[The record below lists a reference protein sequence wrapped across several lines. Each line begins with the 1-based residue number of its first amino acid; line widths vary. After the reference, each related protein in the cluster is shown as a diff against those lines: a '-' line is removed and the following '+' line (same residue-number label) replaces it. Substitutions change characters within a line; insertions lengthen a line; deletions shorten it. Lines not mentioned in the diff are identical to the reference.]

1 MHAFSRHFIKDAN
14 LFPPLKLPSI
24 QILRFLAAFL
34 VIVGH
39 AQGFAA
45 AYADRFGYQHPQ
57 LRLFP
62 WCIGVDIFFIISGF
76 IMIITTYSEKDSSS
90 SFSFFLLK
98 RFFRVVPLYWLI
110 LGLEITRI
118 AAQGK
123 TIPSWQSCFASFFFI
138 PYDSQ
143 RNGILRPFYEIGWTL
158 NFEMFFYFVLAAF
171 VSLGLARCFFLT
183 SITLCL
189 FIISSYA
196 FSSTFLPLSIWGNPL
211 MIEFVLGMVLGVL
224 YKLQIRISL
233 VFFICILFV
242 FSLFFCFFSENDLN
256 VSWKQINLFQM
267 GFQRL
272 IFFGLPAFIICSGF
286 CLCTNIFNKRLWKP
300 FIFLGDSSY
309 SLYLIHPLLLSG
321 YFLFVFLF
329 NLQLFLPFNILLL
342 FSIILSLLG
351 GLFLYILI
359 ERPFLRFSKLFIA
372 NSFLKRPCKIK

>member
-1 MHAFSRHFIKDAN
+1 
-14 LFPPLKLPSI
+14 
-24 QILRFLAAFL
+24 
-34 VIVGH
+34 
-39 AQGFAA
+39 
-45 AYADRFGYQHPQ
+45 
-57 LRLFP
+57 
-62 WCIGVDIFFIISGF
+62 
-76 IMIITTYSEKDSSS
+76 MIITTYSEKDSSS

-123 TIPSWQSCFASFFFI
+123 TIPSWQSCLTSFFFI

-158 NFEMFFYFVLAAF
+158 NFEMFFYLVLAAF
-171 VSLGLARCFFLT
+171 VSLGLAKCFFLT

-189 FIISSYA
+189 LIISNYA
-196 FSSTFLPLSIWGNPL
+196 FPSAFLPLSIWGNPL

-224 YKLQIRISL
+224 YIFKIRISL
-233 VFFICILFV
+233 NFFLCILFI
-242 FSLFFCFFSENDLN
+242 FALFFFFYFESIFD
-256 VSWKQINLFQM
+256 VSWKKINLFQI

-272 IFFGLPAFIICSGF
+272 LFFGLPAFIICSGF
-286 CLCTNIFNKRLWKP
+286 CLCTNIFNKSLWKP

-329 NLQLFLPFNILLL
+329 NLQLFLSFNLLLL

-351 GLFLYILI
+351 GLFLYIFI
-359 ERPFLRFSKLFIA
+359 ERPFLRFSQIFIT
-372 NSFLKRPCKIK
+372 NHFLK